1 MDRMKRSYLRLL
13 AKDDFREKKRQEFQA
28 WIGKI
33 FELGFLADYDSIRL
47 TQGDGGLDGIILS
60 ELAAVAVYAPREM
73 TASEL
78 QRKIAADFSKAM
90 KTFADRGVVIKKF
103 ILIHNDEGLTKDVGT
118 LVLKL
123 NQDHLSVAIE
133 IWRFERL
140 WMLLEKLTEDQLDE
154 LLGAAPTTANMERLE
169 MPAIRDVVQY
179 LTTIQLTP
187 PPLSD
192 IEIPNAKK
200 LEYNRLGEY
209 IQHILRAGRV
219 KQKLVQQYLEGAT
232 DMTTGEKIAE
242 GFRQK
247 YVACRD
253 SGMEPDDIFETLW
266 ELAGGN
272 HFTTPTQ
279 HAAVTAVLSHFF
291 HFCDIFENAPPP
303 I

>member
-1 MDRMKRSYLRLL
+1 
-13 AKDDFREKKRQEFQA
+13 
-28 WIGKI
+28 
-33 FELGFLADYDSIRL
+33 
-47 TQGDGGLDGIILS
+47 
-60 ELAAVAVYAPREM
+60 M

-78 QRKIAADFSKAM
+78 NGKIGSDFHKAK
-90 KTFADRGVVIKKF
+90 KTFADHAVDMKKF
-103 ILIHNDEGLTKDVGT
+103 ILIHNDEGLTKDGGPN
-118 LVLKL
+118 VLKL
-123 NQDHLSVAIE
+123 RQDHANITIE
-133 IWRFERL
+133 IWKFERL
-140 WMLLEKLTEDQLDE
+140 WLLLAKLTEEQLDE

-169 MPAIRDVVQY
+169 MPAIREVVQY

-187 PPLSD
+187 PPLSNM
-192 IEIPNAKK
+192 EIPNAMK

-209 IQHILRAGRV
+209 IQLILRAGRV
-219 KQKLVQQYLEGAT
+219 KQSLVQQYLEGVT
-232 DMTTGEKIAE
+232 DLTTGEKIAE
-242 GFRQK
+242 GFRHK

-291 HFCDIFENAPPP
+291 HFCDIFENVPPL